1 MVRCLFFVLS
11 AVMLFCFSCSKTE
24 TEELRQSL
32 EQKDA
37 EIKRLSAE
45 ATKNELL
52 FRQASYK
59 LKEAN
64 KKAETAGSELEK
76 IQTELVEMRAKAA
89 ISESAL
95 TQARDELA
103 KRLENQ
109 KKELQ
114 KTRKELKSSNED
126 NRKLM
131 KSLEAEKEKS
141 HKAGPWLRSIPAQY
155 RKILKEVNITE
166 ETELSEFFKALAML
180 MVNKDVKIQD
190 LRLSTEFLHEKYNQL
205 MTLKQKHESAFEKMK
220 KDGID
225 TDKYLKA
232 DK

>member
-1 MVRCLFFVLS
+1 MVRCLFFVLR

-52 FRQASYK
+52 CRQASYK

-89 ISESAL
+89 ISESA
-95 TQARDELA
+95 TGR
-103 KRLENQ
+103 
-109 KKELQ
+109 
-114 KTRKELKSSNED
+114 
-126 NRKLM
+126 
-131 KSLEAEKEKS
+131 
-141 HKAGPWLRSIPAQY
+141 IPAPQ
-155 RKILKEVNITE
+155 
-166 ETELSEFFKALAML
+166 
-180 MVNKDVKIQD
+180 
-190 LRLSTEFLHEKYNQL
+190 
-205 MTLKQKHESAFEKMK
+205 
-220 KDGID
+220 
-225 TDKYLKA
+225 
-232 DK
+232 